1 MSEVGRRSIRSGSWV
16 FVLDCFVLEEN
27 HSMLL
32 IKDSLSQSVGFG
44 ESVLALV
51 AQVVY
56 LLILART
63 RDHVL

>member
-1 MSEVGRRSIRSGSWV
+1 
-16 FVLDCFVLEEN
+16 
-27 HSMLL
+27 MLL